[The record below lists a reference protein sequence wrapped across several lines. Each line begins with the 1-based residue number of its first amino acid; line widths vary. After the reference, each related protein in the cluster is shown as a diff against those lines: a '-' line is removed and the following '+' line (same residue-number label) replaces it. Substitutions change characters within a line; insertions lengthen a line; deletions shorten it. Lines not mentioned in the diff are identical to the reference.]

1 MPQISFV
8 ETAAGGHRL
17 GDAQQVCPSR
27 GSAGRGLARERAD
40 QRCLDTTG
48 EAVDSGL
55 HGATLS
61 FLVMATSNAV
71 RGVQAVRQLSALR
84 PAARTAWTL
93 ARRPEARDALS
104 SLMTLTSTRPDAR
117 HPLAPAAVRVE
128 RSRLRGA
135 AGDADQTAF
144 TVWFG
149 SGPALPSFGA
159 GGKATRAVLRTAVGV
174 LGAAALGALT
184 VVAANREAARL
195 EAPAAP
201 PRLGD

>member
-1 MPQISFV
+1 
-8 ETAAGGHRL
+8 
-17 GDAQQVCPSR
+17 
-27 GSAGRGLARERAD
+27 
-40 QRCLDTTG
+40 
-48 EAVDSGL
+48 
-55 HGATLS
+55 
-61 FLVMATSNAV
+61 MATSNMV

-84 PAARTAWTL
+84 PAARSAWTL
-93 ARRPEARDALS
+93 VRRPEARDALA
-104 SLMTLTSTRPDAR
+104 SLMTLTSTRPDIR

-135 AGDADQTAF
+135 TGDADQTAV

-149 SGPALPSFGA
+149 SGPALPSLGG
-159 GGKATRAVLRTAVGV
+159 GGKATRAVLRSAVVV

-195 EAPAAP
+195 EAPDAV

>member
-1 MPQISFV
+1 
-8 ETAAGGHRL
+8 
-17 GDAQQVCPSR
+17 
-27 GSAGRGLARERAD
+27 
-40 QRCLDTTG
+40 
-48 EAVDSGL
+48 
-55 HGATLS
+55 
-61 FLVMATSNAV
+61 MATSNVV
-71 RGVQAVRQLSALR
+71 RGVQAVRHLSALR

-93 ARRPEARDALS
+93 ARGPEARDALS
-104 SLMTLTSTRPDAR
+104 SLMTLTSTRPEAR

-149 SGPALPSFGA
+149 TGPALPSLGG
-159 GGKATRAVLRTAVGV
+159 GGKATRAVLRTAVAV

-195 EAPAAP
+195 EAPAAL
-201 PRLGD
+201 PRLGG